1 MEAMMMAED
10 GGREREK
17 AAELY
22 GGGQLQKNK
31 RLHFK

>member
-10 GGREREK
+10 GGEREK